1 LLRSVNASDAPKAAK
16 LGLGDRLL
24 CDLHT
29 LDGYIVPPTRPLQM
43 DLEQVGEHWGVS
55 RFYDVLQS
63 NTTGPQGWGVL
74 NLETVI
80 DPITLSTDCS
90 PDKTIN

>member
-1 LLRSVNASDAPKAAK
+1 VNASDAPKAAK

-80 DPITLSTDCS
+80 DPMKLPTDCS
-90 PDKTIN
+90 PDKTTN